1 MVLVSRAR
9 VFRPSTSLSSGS
21 SDCIMDIF
29 SASDVSSTVIFFVQP
44 VDLLQLD
51 LPLLQLL
58 LQPLVRGLRRIDL
71 ALFEAQVFPQGIH
84 FGLRRQVVLP
94 SEVVRDV
101 L

>member
-58 LQPLVRGLRRIDL
+58 LRLRLRLLLFLFLFGEFIDEVRHLLV
-71 ALFEAQVFPQGIH
+71 ALEEN
-84 FGLRRQVVLP
+84 LVL
-94 SEVVRDV
+94 